1 MDMILTMTD
10 VHPRDRLAYWYDVAC
25 KCFVHHEC
33 EIASPS
39 ALSVT
44 LHNAELGEIGFS
56 TIESSGLQSA
66 RRTPLNIARGEDD
79 VFFLCLQLSGGNTVR
94 QDGREAVIRPGDF
107 TLTDSQRPYS
117 FHNVAKGRELVLK
130 IPHRA
135 LKARLPASSDLT
147 ARTVRHAAGIGGLL
161 SGYLSMLPN
170 HIDALQPAA
179 KNQVGEQV
187 LDQIALALAADTGE
201 DRPALSSG
209 RAVALLHV
217 RMAIESHLSD
227 PALDPTTAA
236 GAAGISVRYAN
247 NLLSEQGTSLERLIV
262 SRRLDRCRRALED
275 AAQSQRTISEI
286 AYAWGFSDPSHFN
299 RRFKAEYGCA
309 PRDYRQRFQS

>member
-1 MDMILTMTD
+1 
-10 VHPRDRLAYWYDVAC
+10 
-25 KCFVHHEC
+25 
-33 EIASPS
+33 
-39 ALSVT
+39 VT

-56 TIESSGLQSA
+56 TIESGGLQSVL
-66 RRTPLNIARGEDD
+66 RTPRND
-79 VFFLCLQLSGGNTVR
+79 VFLFSLQLSGATTIR
-94 QDGREAVIRPGDF
+94 QDGREAVMRPGDF
-107 TLTDSQRPYS
+107 ALIDAQRPYS
-117 FHNVAKGRELVLK
+117 AHPGKAQEIVLK

-147 ARTVRHAAGIGGLL
+147 ARPVRHAAVISGLV

-179 KNQVGEQV
+179 KIQVAEQV

-227 PALDPTTAA
+227 PALDPAMAA
-236 GAAGISVRYAN
+236 ALAGISVRYAN

-262 SRRLDRCRRALED
+262 SRRLERCRRALED
-275 AAQSQRTISEI
+275 PAQAHRTVSEI

-299 RRFKAEYGCA
+299 RRFKAENGCA
-309 PRDYRQRFQS
+309 PRDYRQRFGS

>member
-1 MDMILTMTD
+1 MTD
-10 VHPRDRLAYWYDVAC
+10 VHPCDRLAYWYDVAC
-25 KCFVHHEC
+25 KCFVDHEC
-33 EIASPS
+33 EIANPS
-39 ALSVT
+39 AVSVT
-44 LHNAELGEIGFS
+44 LHNAQLGEIGFS
-56 TIESSGLQSA
+56 TIESSGLQSV
-66 RRTPLNIARGEDD
+66 RRTPLNIVNSEDD
-79 VFFLCLQLSGGNTVR
+79 VFLFPLQLSGTSTIR
-94 QDGREAVIRPGDF
+94 QDGREAVLQPGDF
-107 TLTDSQRPYS
+107 ALIDTQRPYS
-117 FHNVAKGRELVLK
+117 AHQGKAQDQELVLK

-135 LKARLPASSDLT
+135 LKARLQASSDLT
-147 ARTVRHAAGIGGLL
+147 ARTVRHAAGIGGLV

-170 HIDALQPAA
+170 HIGALQPAA
-179 KNQVGEQV
+179 KIQVAEQV

-227 PALDPTTAA
+227 PALDPAMAA
-236 GAAGISVRYAN
+236 ALAGISVRYAN

-275 AAQSQRTISEI
+275 PAQAHRTISEI

-299 RRFKAEYGCA
+299 RRFKAENGCA
-309 PRDYRQRFQS
+309 PRDYRQRFGS